1 MGNIFEVL
9 DFSKLCIVLLITI
22 LPSILMLSLILYSD
36 RKSREPIAMILICIL
51 SGAFTICFS
60 LVIDK
65 LILTLNL
72 IDASMFPS
80 QNSYSVYRIMV
91 LAGVEEYAKLL
102 ILHLFLYK
110 NKSYDDIFDGFVYS
124 SIIALSFSLIETA
137 MYVFKEPTFS
147 EMTSLAILRN
157 FTSIPLHI
165 VCGIVMGYFV
175 SLQKFSKSKKRKFL
189 NLLLSLFIPT
199 LIHTTYNVFF
209 SIILMDQSSIITLL
223 IVIMFILSIYFIGV
237 MVILKTNALNNVFIN
252 NGYYNKHYKFLMR
265 KNDFIYENLR
275 RITWYQM
282 HIMKTYIK

>member
-9 DFSKLCIVLLITI
+9 DFSKLLIVLLITI

-36 RKSREPIAMILICIL
+36 RKSREPIPMILICIL

-60 LVIDK
+60 LIIDK

-110 NKSYDDIFDGFVYS
+110 NKSYDDIYDGFVYS
-124 SIIALSFSLIETA
+124 SIIALSFSLIETV
-137 MYVFKEPTFS
+137 MYVFREPTFS

-165 VCGIVMGYFV
+165 VCGVVMGYFV
-175 SLQKFSKSKKRKFL
+175 SLQKFSKTKGRKIL
-189 NLLLSLFIPT
+189 NLVLSLFIPT
-199 LIHTTYNVFF
+199 LIHTIYNVFF
-209 SIILMDQSSIITLL
+209 SIVLMDKTSVFTLI
-223 IVIMFILSIYFIGV
+223 IVILFILSIYFIGAL
-237 MVILKTNALNNVFIN
+237 VILKTSRLNLIFIN
-252 NGYYNKHYKFLMR
+252 NGYYNKHYRFLMR
-265 KNDFIYENLR
+265 KNDYVYENMR
-275 RITWYQM
+275 RMT
-282 HIMKTYIK
+282 